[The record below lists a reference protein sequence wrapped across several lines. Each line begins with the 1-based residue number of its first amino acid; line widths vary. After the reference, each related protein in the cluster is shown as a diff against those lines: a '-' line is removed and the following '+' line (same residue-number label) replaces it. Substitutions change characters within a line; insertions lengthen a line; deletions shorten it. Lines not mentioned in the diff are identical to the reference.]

1 MLYSVAEVFDLVWNR
16 SEGEK
21 SDFPLHASLLLLT
34 FGATF
39 FLLALFRLLETWQQ
53 VGMREGRRSLSML
66 APGAI
71 LIAMLISMVGDV
83 LMVQQDQAA
92 EHDDEDVAKTRVALQ
107 LQTAGAVMNL
117 VILVVFFVFLGSLA
131 RRRKGQSVL
140 AIVLAC
146 LGGLVMIRW
155 IYNSYLLGSMLMHVM
170 QAEDADYSVDL
181 PGWPVFIGLFIVPE
195 ILAIA
200 LSILYDLTQ
209 VKNGVEVRAAF
220 GVSVHT
226 QTHTSKILSNFNTRA
241 LFT

>member
-1 MLYSVAEVFDLVWNR
+1 MHDIDSRIYIVLVLYSVAEVFDLVWNR

-39 FLLALFRLLETWQQ
+39 FFLALFRLLETWQQ
-53 VGMREGRRSLSML
+53 VGMREGRRSLSLL

-92 EHDDEDVAKTRVALQ
+92 EHDEEDVTKTRVALQ
-107 LQTAGAVMNL
+107 LQTAGAAMNL
-117 VILVVFFVFLGSLA
+117 VILVLFFIFLGSLA

-146 LGGLVMIRW
+146 LGGLILIRW
-155 IYNSYLLGSMLMHVM
+155 IYYSYLLGSMLMTVM

-181 PGWPVFIGLFIVPE
+181 PGWPVSIGLFIVPE

-209 VKNGVEVRAAF
+209 VKNGVEVRIAF
-220 GVSVHT
+220 GVSLHSNNN
-226 QTHTSKILSNFNTRA
+226 TSI
-241 LFT
+241 